1 MDSGDTILQKE
12 GKPSSLLLKCKLYTA
27 ASFQRMVQK
36 DGWEQFHGERTYQTL
51 LQPGHQSQ
59 HRQSSLHRTHV
70 IDMMR
75 KNNLA
80 TQTSSPS

>member
-1 MDSGDTILQKE
+1 
-12 GKPSSLLLKCKLYTA
+12 
-27 ASFQRMVQK
+27 MVQK